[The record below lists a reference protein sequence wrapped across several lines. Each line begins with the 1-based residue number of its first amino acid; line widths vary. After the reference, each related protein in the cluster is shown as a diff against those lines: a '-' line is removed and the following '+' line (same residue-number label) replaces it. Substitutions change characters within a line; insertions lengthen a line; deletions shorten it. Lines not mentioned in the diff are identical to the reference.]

1 MNLIDKLNETSNVS
15 RLNAID
21 AAYMGSPYAGTNFK
35 AKWQGYNSDGQAV
48 VKVGD
53 QNYAGSSLGQNYTTR
68 NSNTVLRVAKGLRIV
83 NY

>member
-1 MNLIDKLNETSNVS
+1 MNLLDKLNQASNVS

-21 AAYMGSPYAGTNFK
+21 AAYMGSPYAGSNFK

-53 QNYAGSSLGQNYTTR
+53 QNYAGKSLAQTYTTK
-68 NSNTVLRVAKGLRIV
+68 NKNVVLRVARGQRIV